1 MSDIDCDNFLQEL
14 LRQIERWQMFV
25 PDEGWLLA
33 VSGGCDSMAMLG
45 GLVMLRESGVL
56 KFSSLH
62 VGHLD
67 HQLRGSESDEDGEFV
82 RRQAQKLGLEAT
94 IGSIDIGGV
103 AKEKGQS
110 IELTARRER
119 YRFLCETAHTR
130 GCSKIALAHNA
141 DDNVETI
148 LHRIIRGT
156 GIRGLAGMPA
166 VRQLS
171 EAGLCAGKS
180 SGRGQSDLKLVR
192 PLLSLRR
199 GEIEEFLQ
207 RHNIEYR
214 FDRSNLSY
222 AHTRNRIRHELLPVI
237 EDKYNPKI
245 REAIGQLGQIAGD
258 FSAILSREGRADLEK
273 LTLKQE
279 DDCLVID
286 AAAFAGRSRIQQAEI
301 VYQAMETLQ
310 VPQQRIGF
318 KQITA
323 ILALAEGDDQRR
335 NVIQLPYGLKVGRTE
350 SELRIYTTA
359 SEHDSD
365 STARIDKL
373 PLRIPGVTDLGRGC
387 FRIDPRDQSCRCA
400 RSLQAEILS
409 GGQELLKTFQL
420 EKTDR
425 EEMFDMDQIEFPLL
439 LRRRRQGDK
448 FWPLGAPAQKK
459 LGDFF
464 TDLKTPL
471 ETRDRV
477 SLVCYEQ
484 GIAWVMGLRIAEGL
498 KVTSATRRILRLT
511 VQ

>member
-1 MSDIDCDNFLQEL
+1 
-14 LRQIERWQMFV
+14 
-25 PDEGWLLA
+25 
-33 VSGGCDSMAMLG
+33 
-45 GLVMLRESGVL
+45 
-56 KFSSLH
+56 
-62 VGHLD
+62 
-67 HQLRGSESDEDGEFV
+67 
-82 RRQAQKLGLEAT
+82 
-94 IGSIDIGGV
+94 
-103 AKEKGQS
+103 
-110 IELTARRER
+110 
-119 YRFLCETAHTR
+119 
-130 GCSKIALAHNA
+130 
-141 DDNVETI
+141 
-148 LHRIIRGT
+148 
-156 GIRGLAGMPA
+156 
-166 VRQLS
+166 
-171 EAGLCAGKS
+171 
-180 SGRGQSDLKLVR
+180 
-192 PLLSLRR
+192 
-199 GEIEEFLQ
+199 
-207 RHNIEYR
+207 
-214 FDRSNLSY
+214 
-222 AHTRNRIRHELLPVI
+222 
-237 EDKYNPKI
+237 
-245 REAIGQLGQIAGD
+245 
-258 FSAILSREGRADLEK
+258 
-273 LTLKQE
+273 
-279 DDCLVID
+279 
-286 AAAFAGRSRIQQAEI
+286 
-301 VYQAMETLQ
+301 
-310 VPQQRIGF
+310 
-318 KQITA
+318 
-323 ILALAEGDDQRR
+323 
-335 NVIQLPYGLKVGRTE
+335 VGRTE

-477 SLVCYEQ
+477 SLVCDEQ